1 MNMKNKIGV
10 CATLLTALLCAV
22 PQSAQATGKIR
33 AVDVYDPS
41 DARTFPNP
49 GDALKVGDEVYIRF
63 RLVNLMWR
71 ATQDDHSFVN
81 PWFFV
86 FPESALTGNE
96 TLDQLQ
102 QLAANRPRLGL
113 WVNGEVREAECVNFP
128 LGVAS
133 DWLSGAS
140 DLNGQRHYTD
150 LIFKYT
156 VEPGDLALPIQLAD
170 ASGRGPADGHDESR
184 PPSYYLKCNG
194 QDVLWMLQS
203 SNTTG
208 KVTAEFAFGPD
219 NLPQDD
225 HDFDEE
231 NVLSWN
237 IAKDYENRDLDL
249 TKAGVYVQ
257 AIDFDASYS
266 DEAAGIWRT
275 IAQGSTTANPGVPT
289 LEIQGTATKT
299 IDLYLW
305 TDDTNVAEVVKGGK
319 VISTEQL
326 AFGDN
331 VTRTVGKVRIT
342 AGDESVPFSV
352 KATGVQDQ
360 TTRLYLSSS
369 PTNIYNGAGDLIT
382 NFVVR

>member
-102 QLAANRPRLGL
+102 QLAANKPRLGL

-133 DWLSGAS
+133 A
-140 DLNGQRHYTD
+140 
-150 LIFKYT
+150 
-156 VEPGDLALPIQLAD
+156 A
-170 ASGRGPADGHDESR
+170 SR
-184 PPSYYLKCNG
+184 PVDQRRTPG
-194 QDVLWMLQS
+194 GGVHQ
-203 SNTTG
+203 
-208 KVTAEFAFGPD
+208 
-219 NLPQDD
+219 
-225 HDFDEE
+225 
-231 NVLSWN
+231 
-237 IAKDYENRDLDL
+237 R
-249 TKAGVYVQ
+249 AGRRL
-257 AIDFDASYS
+257 
-266 DEAAGIWRT
+266 G
-275 IAQGSTTANPGVPT
+275 
-289 LEIQGTATKT
+289 
-299 IDLYLW
+299 
-305 TDDTNVAEVVKGGK
+305 
-319 VISTEQL
+319 L
-326 AFGDN
+326 AFRCFGGPEALHGPHLQ
-331 VTRTVGKVRIT
+331 VHG
-342 AGDESVPFSV
+342 
-352 KATGVQDQ
+352 
-360 TTRLYLSSS
+360 
-369 PTNIYNGAGDLIT
+369 
-382 NFVVR
+382 